1 MIERNHK
8 LLSEFQPEI
17 YKKLQSP
24 ETELKFKEE
33 ILFGTNENQIVD
45 NVIIKLDDK
54 MMAVGVS
61 DNAFIETWLS
71 NVNCDRHT
79 IIVFGL
85 GMGYHIEAL
94 MNKYPGKKIIV
105 IEPDKRVLYHALQL
119 KDFETIIKGC
129 EIWLDESVLHTKSK
143 MHEMIT
149 HPLARGIMFIPFY
162 AGVYQDYFDELIEGL
177 KKIMNDWAVMINT
190 KRCLVDKW
198 YANRI
203 KNDEVQ
209 SVNFSNFVDKFK
221 GIPAILVG
229 GGASLIEH
237 IPLLKQLE
245 NKAII
250 FAAGTTIEI
259 LLNHGITPTFMAAI
273 DQDPISEGGL
283 HENLEA
289 DVPLIFDGQVA
300 QNSLYYKGKKIQM
313 QLNVNRYTGMVIP
326 NLPIIESAPSIGNVG
341 LDILY
346 KMGCSP
352 ILMVG
357 MDFSYGYGKLYCDG
371 TRFQE
376 ERKDTGITTI
386 NNFGETVATE
396 PSFLSMV
403 NWFEEYVPRIKP
415 NVVNCTHKGVVFK
428 SIPWQ
433 PINDFT
439 FDKEYDFKA
448 MIDDCYKKYIDVCQV
463 KQAKA
468 GLKLEIAEIKDFV
481 EKNKSINPA
490 FQKMKSWILIDEYVQ
505 SLIYIEEIKSETRIK
520 NGMEIKESVKIFQDK
535 RIELILNAVN
545 RLLDI
550 L

>member
-1 MIERNHK
+1 MLERNHK
-8 LLSEFQPEI
+8 LLSEHLPEV
-17 YKKLQSP
+17 YKKLQTP
-24 ETELKFKEE
+24 ETELTFKEE
-33 ILFGTNENQIVD
+33 ILFGLNENQIID
-45 NVIIKLDDK
+45 NVLVKLDDK
-54 MMAVGVS
+54 LLAVGVT
-61 DNAFIETWLS
+61 DNETWLT
-71 NVNCDRHT
+71 NIHPDRHT
-79 IIVFGL
+79 IIVYGL

-94 MNKYPGKKIIV
+94 IKKYPDKKIIV
-105 IEPDKRVLYHALQL
+105 IEPDKRVLYHALQIRDL
-119 KDFETIIKGC
+119 ESIIKGC
-129 EIWLDESVLHTKSK
+129 EIWLGESVLTTKSK
-143 MHEMIT
+143 MYEMIT

-162 AGVYQDYFDELIEGL
+162 TSVYQDYFNELVEGL

-198 YANRI
+198 YTNRI
-203 KNDEVQ
+203 KNDEVE

-245 NKAII
+245 NKAVI

-259 LLNHGITPTFMAAI
+259 LLNHGVTPTFMAAI

-283 HENLEA
+283 HEHLEA

-341 LDILY
+341 LDILH

-352 ILMVG
+352 ILMAG

-376 ERKDTGITTI
+376 ERKDTGCITI
-386 NNFGETVATE
+386 VNNFGETVATE

-415 NVVNCTHKGVVFK
+415 NVINCTHKGVVFK

-433 PINDFT
+433 AISDFT

-448 MIDDCYKKYIDVCQV
+448 IINDCYKEYIDVCQV

-468 GLKLEIAEIKDFV
+468 NLRAELEEIKDFV
-481 EKNKSINPA
+481 EKNHAINPA
-490 FQKMKSWILIDEYVQ
+490 FQKMKAWVLVDEYVQ
-505 SLIYIEEIKSETRIK
+505 PLIYIEEIKSETRIRG
-520 NGMEIKESVKIFQDK
+520 GMDVKESVKEFQDK
-535 RIELILNAVN
+535 RISLILEAVN
-545 RLLDI
+545 KLLS
-550 L
+550 LF